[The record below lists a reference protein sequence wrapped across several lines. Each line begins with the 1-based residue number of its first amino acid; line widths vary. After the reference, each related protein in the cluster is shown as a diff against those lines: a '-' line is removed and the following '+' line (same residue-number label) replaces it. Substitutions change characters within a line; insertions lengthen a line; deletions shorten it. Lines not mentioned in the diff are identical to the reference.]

1 MTLTIHTLW
10 SPGSYG
16 DRARHQILPDSTPI
30 FVPTNSD
37 IVNAVIKNNGVGIIP
52 VSNPYG
58 GSVNESWEALEKQRK
73 YIIIAG
79 SHTLPLDHAIV
90 QRAEHVWNEV
100 HRIFSHPQAYHQS
113 KPALD
118 KMYPIHEFVESKS
131 TIGALNMITDQHHV
145 AICSAAAV
153 RGNPELTSTYSVIRE
168 NISPADNA
176 TKFVVIATRDSVKR
190 VAQLPPSDIDILR
203 VTLSDRKFQLSVK
216 TALVNLA
223 WGNIHEWGNI
233 KTTPGISPLYSFL
246 MITSRLGRWLL
257 EQLLI
262 KAWNLQPITQKEDS
276 L

>member
-16 DRARHQILPDSTPI
+16 DQARHQILPDSTPI
-30 FVPTNSD
+30 FVSTNSNIVSLVIEHND
-37 IVNAVIKNNGVGIIP
+37 IGIIP

-58 GSVNESWEALEKQRK
+58 GSVNESWEALEKNRK
-73 YIIIAG
+73 QLIIAG

-90 QRAEHVWNEV
+90 QRVEHMWNEV
-100 HRIFSHPQAYHQS
+100 LRIFSHPQAYHQS
-113 KPALD
+113 KSALD
-118 KMYPIHEFVESKS
+118 RIYPDHEFRESKS
-131 TIGALNMITDQHHV
+131 TIGALDMIGNAHDV
-145 AICSAAAV
+145 AICSSAAIH
-153 RGNPELTSTYSVIRE
+153 GNPELASKYWIIRE

-176 TKFVVIATRDSVKR
+176 TKFIVIATRDSVKR